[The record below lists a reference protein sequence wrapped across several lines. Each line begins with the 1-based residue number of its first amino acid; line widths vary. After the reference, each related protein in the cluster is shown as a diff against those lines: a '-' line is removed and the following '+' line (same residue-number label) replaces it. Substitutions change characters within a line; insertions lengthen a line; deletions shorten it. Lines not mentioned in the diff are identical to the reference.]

1 MTLGFFAKVLSQ
13 GSPLNGILSMEICI
27 TAKLVYA
34 FLNGRGLL
42 PAMPQTDCRQSP
54 SEGSRPIDR
63 VAPQLYEQDK
73 LSELCGCRRHGRA
86 PIRRR
91 ACGVQGSTCS
101 V

>member
-1 MTLGFFAKVLSQ
+1 MIWLMTLGFFAKVLSQ

-54 SEGSRPIDR
+54 SEGSRP
-63 VAPQLYEQDK
+63 
-73 LSELCGCRRHGRA
+73 G
-86 PIRRR
+86 
-91 ACGVQGSTCS
+91 
-101 V
+101 